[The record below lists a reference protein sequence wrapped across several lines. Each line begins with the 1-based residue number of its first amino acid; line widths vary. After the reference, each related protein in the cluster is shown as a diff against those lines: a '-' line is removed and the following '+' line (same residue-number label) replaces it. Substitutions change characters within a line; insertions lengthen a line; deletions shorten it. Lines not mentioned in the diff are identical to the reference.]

1 MKRIAIVA
9 TLVLFAACS
18 PKADEAAPADNAAAA
33 PVTTTDSTAD
43 TTRTDTTRADSAATD
58 TTQH

>member
-1 MKRIAIVA
+1 MKRIAIVV

-33 PVTTTDSTAD
+33 PVTTDSTAD
-43 TTRTDTTRADSAATD
+43 TTRTDTTRTDSAATD